1 MVFQCIR
8 SGECFLTNV
17 ALIWPGF
24 VFRIDGGGLTYV
36 DFGHSPIISSDHKF
50 GSTAF
55 CLAHEV
61 TPTIG
66 FPLAGFGVESY
77 STVDENL
84 ADSTLASLTFFHINK
99 SKVLIF
105 LIFLI
110 KTDLG
115 FHAIAKI
122 KLLAVCQF
130 IIQSGGG
137 LLIVLS
143 HLSYFWSESENIM

>member
-8 SGECFLTNV
+8 SGECFFTNV

-77 STVDENL
+77 STVVENL
-84 ADSTLASLTFFHINK
+84 ADSTLASLTFFHINN

-110 KTDLG
+110 ETDLRILTLKSVG
-115 FHAIAKI
+115 ELTVRK
-122 KLLAVCQF
+122 
-130 IIQSGGG
+130 GGV
-137 LLIVLS
+137 I
-143 HLSYFWSESENIM
+143 F